1 MQFIDILLY
10 FYSKISIGL
19 SHRNI
24 MALGRG
30 LGELL
35 GEIGTAYQNDS
46 KVVTSKNTVLELD
59 VELIKPN
66 PHQPRKI
73 FNQEK
78 LKELSSSI
86 INNGL
91 LQPIVVTRDGGNYL
105 LIAGERRLRA
115 TKLAN
120 IPKIKAIIVEVKDS
134 KLRELALIEN
144 IQRDD
149 LNIMEIA
156 YSYAGLLNDY
166 KITQEE
172 LSKIVSKSRS
182 SIANTVRLLS
192 LSKDTKEKIS
202 LNQITQGH
210 AKLIIGMSDE
220 QQKLMVNSII
230 GQKLSVKDTEVLVKQ
245 LKDENKAPQE
255 SQRTTISEK
264 TTYDFNKLQD
274 IKNRVKKD
282 NLDIKFD
289 KDYFKIK
296 INSQEDIEKI
306 AKYFS

>member
-1 MQFIDILLY
+1 
-10 FYSKISIGL
+10 
-19 SHRNI
+19 

-35 GEIGTAYQNDS
+35 GEIGTAYQNDN

-78 LKELSSSI
+78 LKELSGSI
-86 INNGL
+86 VKNGL
-91 LQPIVVTRDGGNYL
+91 LQPIIVTRDGGNYL

-120 IPKIKAIIVEVKDS
+120 LSKIKAIIIDVKDA

-210 AKLIIGMSDE
+210 AKLIIGMTEE
-220 QQKLMVNSII
+220 QQKLIVDSII
-230 GQKLSVKDTEVLVKQ
+230 GQKLSVKDTEILVKQ
-245 LKDENKAPQE
+245 IKDNKKE
-255 SQRTTISEK
+255 IKEVERTTISEK
-264 TTYDFNKLQD
+264 VTYDFKKLQD
-274 IKNRVKKD
+274 IKTKIKKD

>member
-1 MQFIDILLY
+1 
-10 FYSKISIGL
+10 
-19 SHRNI
+19 

-86 INNGL
+86 VNNGL

-115 TKLAN
+115 TKMAN
-120 IPKIKAIIVEVKDS
+120 IPKIKAIIIEIEDS

-182 SIANTVRLLS
+182 SIANTVRLLT

-210 AKLIIGMSDE
+210 AKLIIGMTEE
-220 QQKLMVNSII
+220 QQKLMVDSII
-230 GQKLSVKDTEVLVKQ
+230 GQKLSVKDTEILVKQ
-245 LKDENKAPQE
+245 LKDGNKEPVEASKE
-255 SQRTTISEK
+255 TISEK
-264 TTYDFNKLQD
+264 VTYDFKKLKD
-274 IKNRVKKD
+274 IQEIVKND
-282 NLDIKFD
+282 NLDAKFD